1 MKGGLARLL
10 VLIATTLLAATAAQG
25 RGEPV
30 YASPSGLPANT
41 QIVNSASAS
50 WQDDRGN
57 VYADVSNGVTVMI
70 QGVSALAVTPK
81 EQSADPKTDGYP
93 AGQNVTRTFVI
104 ANESNLADAYRI
116 TSFSAGKGQIVSL
129 SFVEPSGSVPITI
142 GSTVSSTVQPGATI
156 AVQVVLS
163 TGGIAPGTAFALH
176 LTAQTTV
183 TGTANGLQSDSGEQW
198 LIAATPSSLAGPAAA
213 DAPIQK
219 TVNQQIT
226 VQAQPSG
233 TVTYAISVKNYG
245 GSPATHAVLTDT
257 IPDGLTADAASA
269 TVNGVAATATLSG
282 QTLTVPIGTID
293 AGAADVVAFNAHVAD
308 ISSAGSSFVNV
319 ASLSADGIS
328 PMSTSPASVLV
339 GTADIIYDPAQNN
352 KAIAGATV
360 ALLDENGNFVK
371 ISGSSA
377 AQTRIAAAAP
387 DVRTMAANTQNPFV
401 TGNDGTYGF
410 GLQPSQIASS
420 GSTFY
425 LTVSSP
431 GYLNRRIELQITPKN
446 DQLYTVVYTSKDGQ
460 PVARAGQYALTTSSV
475 QLANVFGL
483 FGNVPLFKSQ
493 MLTISKAANQ
503 STAQPGDRLVYTI
516 DVANPS
522 GSTLGTAQ
530 IADTLP
536 AGEVYA
542 PGTARLDGKALEPAI
557 NGRVLTW
564 TLPPLAAGVKHELM
578 YAAVVFPSVPAGTLL
593 TNSAT
598 ASAVINGTMVNVNAS
613 ANADVEV
620 VDGALTDRSVITG
633 RVFLDV
639 RHTGRFSRGDRG
651 LAGVRIY
658 LEDGSSV
665 LSDAEGRFDFP
676 AVRPGMHVLR
686 LDKSTLPGGIHADG
700 RLYGNWTLQRLVHG
714 VLDDG
719 LMQDVEFAL
728 GGGP

>member
-30 YASPSGLPANT
+30 FASPSDLPANT
-41 QIVNSASAS
+41 QIVNSATAS

-70 QGVSALAVTPK
+70 QGVSALTVTPK
-81 EQSADPKTDGYP
+81 EQACDPKIDGYP

-116 TSFSAGKGQIVSL
+116 TSFSADKGQIVSL
-129 SFVEPSGSVPITI
+129 SFIEPSGNVPITV
-142 GSTVSSTVQPGATI
+142 GSTVSSTVQPGSTI

-163 TGGIAPGTAFALH
+163 TAGIAAGTAFALH

-183 TGTANGLQSDSGEQW
+183 SGTANGLQSDSGEQW
-198 LIAATPSSLAGPAAA
+198 LIAATPSSLAGPTAA
-213 DAPIQK
+213 DTPIQK

-257 IPDGLTADAASA
+257 IPDELTADAGSV
-269 TVNGVAATATLSG
+269 TLNGTAVSATLSG

-293 AGAADVVAFNAHVAD
+293 AGATDVVAFNAHVAE

-328 PMSTSPASVLV
+328 PISTSPASVLV
-339 GTADIIYDPAQNN
+339 GTADIIYDPAQSN

-360 ALLDENGNFVK
+360 SLLDGDGNFVK
-371 ISGSSA
+371 LSGSAA
-377 AQTRIAAAAP
+377 AQARTAAASP
-387 DVRTMAANTQNPFV
+387 VRTMSANTQNPFV
-401 TGNDGTYGF
+401 TGSDGTYGF
-410 GLQPSQIASS
+410 ALQPSQIAKS

-425 LTVSSP
+425 LTVSAP
-431 GYLNRRIELQITPKN
+431 GYLSRRIQLQITPQN
-446 DQLYTVVYTSKDGQ
+446 DQLYTVIYTSKDGQ
-460 PVARAGQYALTTSSV
+460 PVARAGAYALTTSSV

-493 MLTISKAANQ
+493 MLTISKTANQ

-542 PGTARLDGKALEPAI
+542 PGTARLDGKPLEPAVT
-557 NGRVLTW
+557 GRVLTW

-578 YAAVVFPSVPAGTLL
+578 YAAVVFPSVAAGTLL

-633 RVFLDV
+633 RVFLDA
-639 RHTGRFSRGDRG
+639 RRTGRFARGDRG
-651 LAGVRIY
+651 IAGVRIY

-665 LSDAEGRFDFP
+665 LSDAEGRFNFP

-686 LDKSTLPGGIHADG
+686 LDASTLPGGIHADG

>member
-1 MKGGLARLL
+1 LKGGLARLL

-30 YASPSGLPANT
+30 FASPSDLPANT

-70 QGVSALAVTPK
+70 QGVSALTVTPK
-81 EQSADPKTDGYP
+81 EQGCNPKLDGYP

-104 ANESNLADAYRI
+104 ANDSNLADAYRI
-116 TSFSAGKGQIVSL
+116 TSFSADKGQIVSL
-129 SFVEPSGSVPITI
+129 SFLEPSGSVPITV

-156 AVQVVLS
+156 AVQVVLN
-163 TGGIAPGTAFALH
+163 TAGIAAGTSFALH

-183 TGTANGLQSDSGEQW
+183 SGTANGLQSDSGEQW
-198 LIAATPSSLAGPAAA
+198 LLAATPSSLAGPGAA
-213 DAPIQK
+213 DTPIQK

-226 VQAQPSG
+226 IQAQPSG

-245 GSPATHAVLTDT
+245 GSPATNAVLTDT
-257 IPDGLTADAASA
+257 IPGGLTADASSA
-269 TVNGVAATATLSG
+269 TVNGTAVTATLSG

-293 AGAADVVAFNAHVAD
+293 AGATDVVAFNAHVAD
-308 ISSAGSSFVNV
+308 ISTAGSSFVNV

-328 PMSTSPASVLV
+328 PISTSPASVLV
-339 GTADIIYDPAQNN
+339 GTADMIYDPTQNN

-360 ALLDENGNFVK
+360 SLLDATGNLVK
-371 ISGSSA
+371 LSGSPA
-377 AQTRIAAAAP
+377 AQIRTAAAAP
-387 DVRTMAANTQNPFV
+387 VRTMSANTQNPFV

-410 GLQPSQIASS
+410 SLQPSQIAAG

-425 LTVSSP
+425 LTVSAP
-431 GYLNRRIELQITPKN
+431 GYLNRRIQLQITPQN
-446 DQLYTVVYTSKDGQ
+446 DALYTVIYTSKDGQ
-460 PVARAGQYALTTSSV
+460 PVARAGEYALTTSSV

-493 MLTISKAANQ
+493 MLTISKTANQ
-503 STAQPGDRLVYTI
+503 STAQPGDRLIYTI

-542 PGTARLDGKALEPAI
+542 PGTARLDGKPLEPATA
-557 NGRVLTW
+557 GRVLTW
-564 TLPPLAAGVKHELM
+564 TLPPLAAGVKHELI

-613 ANADVEV
+613 ANADVDV
-620 VDGALTDRSVITG
+620 VDGALTDRSIITG

-639 RHTGRFSRGDRG
+639 RRTGRFARGDRG

-658 LEDGSSV
+658 LEDGSSA
-665 LSDAEGRFDFP
+665 LSDAEGRFNFP

-686 LDKSTLPGGIHADG
+686 LDATTLPGGVHADG